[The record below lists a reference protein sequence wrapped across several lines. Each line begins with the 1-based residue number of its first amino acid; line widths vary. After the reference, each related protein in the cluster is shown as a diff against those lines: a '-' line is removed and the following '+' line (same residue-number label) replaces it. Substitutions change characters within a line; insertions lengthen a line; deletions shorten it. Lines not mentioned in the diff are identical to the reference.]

1 MTDEMD
7 DQETPAQRAQRLGLT
22 HETPADRAARL
33 GLTAPAD
40 AGAVLRDHGI
50 GIAPTFDPQA
60 LHREHKSGNLTK
72 RIATENTQ
80 EREALPNIGTE
91 ILGPLAASGRD
102 IPGVEAVQAGASALV
117 NRTGYR
123 EALKNIRDAGEASAL
138 GAPARFAGGT
148 LATAALPGSAAQQ
161 GFVFGGLRSLL
172 DADPNK
178 GLKERGYHA
187 AGESILGS
195 LVGKTLETGSTAI
208 RGLATKPIDELAVN
222 ASEALSKKVRPRY
235 AAADV
240 EARGTQ
246 NIPQPIHPAVG
257 HTLNDPDIKPWV
269 DDVRNSPAFQNGE
282 FGPPDA
288 ITALKQVYKN
298 MGEAQRRGLI
308 KVAGRDDFQP
318 LTEQGVA
325 DLTVLKQKL
334 AQAADHDMPSWNLA
348 NREFAQGKSLQDATE
363 QGAKVGR
370 RLVAGRETPLTQLE
384 SSSPASMF
392 RDIRTMQPPAARAT
406 NEGILSTYMATPNPV
421 KALMGAH
428 RLSPMVRALDQKGGT
443 LTPEMLQALGIT
455 SADELTHP

>member
-1 MTDEMD
+1 MDGLDETDG
-7 DQETPAQRAQRLGLT
+7 ETPAQRAQRLGLGP
-22 HETPADRAARL
+22 HAAPAETPQARAERM
-33 GLTAPAD
+33 GLTTM
-40 AGAVLRDHGI
+40 LREHGI
-50 GIAPTFDPQA
+50 VDPTFDPAA
-60 LHREHKSGNLTK
+60 LHREHTSGNLSR
-72 RIATENTQ
+72 RIATENAQ
-80 EREALPNIGTE
+80 ERDALPNLGTE
-91 ILGPLAASGRD
+91 ILGPIAAAGRD
-102 IPGVEAVQAGASALV
+102 IPGVEAAQAGASALV
-117 NRTGYR
+117 NRTSYRDALRNTR
-123 EALKNIRDAGEASAL
+123 EAGDASAL
-138 GAPARFAGGT
+138 GTPARLAGAT
-148 LATAALPGSAAQQ
+148 LATTVLPGSAAQQ
-161 GFVFGGLRSLL
+161 GFVFGGLRGLL
-172 DADPNK
+172 DADPAK
-178 GLKERGYHA
+178 GLEERGYRA
-187 AGESILGS
+187 AGEGILGS
-195 LVGKTLETGSTAI
+195 LLGKTLETGSTAV
-208 RGLATKPIDELAVN
+208 RGLATKPTDELAVN
-222 ASEALSKKVRPRY
+222 ASDALSKKVRPRY
-235 AAADV
+235 AAADI

-246 NIPQPIHPAVG
+246 NIPQPIHPEVG
-257 HTLNDPDIKPWV
+257 RTLNDPDIKPWV
-269 DDVRNSPAFQNGE
+269 DDVRNSPAFLNGE

-334 AQAADHDMPSWNLA
+334 AQAADHDMPSWNTA

-392 RDIRTMQPPAARAT
+392 RDIRTMKPGAARAT

-443 LTPEMLQALGIT
+443 IAPEILQALGIT
-455 SADELTHP
+455 AADLPTHP